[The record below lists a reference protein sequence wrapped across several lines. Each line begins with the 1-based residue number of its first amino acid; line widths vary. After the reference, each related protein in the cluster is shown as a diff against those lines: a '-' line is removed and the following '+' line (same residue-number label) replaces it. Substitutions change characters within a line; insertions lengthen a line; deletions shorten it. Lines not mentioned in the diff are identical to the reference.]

1 MNFWR
6 ARGDEG
12 MLRVLRTIL
21 AAGAATSVL
30 AGCSSAFD
38 KVPSELGGLPAGAP
52 TRPDAPYVY
61 PAVHDMPPP
70 RAEPTMSVEQQQ
82 KVEDDL
88 RATRDRQEQAKPAA
102 EPKSKPKPKP
112 KAAQEN

>member
-1 MNFWR
+1 
-6 ARGDEG
+6 

-21 AAGAATSVL
+21 VAGVL
-30 AGCSSAFD
+30 AGCSSVFD

-52 TRPDAPYVY
+52 ARPDAPHVY

-88 RATRDRQEQAKPAA
+88 RATRDRQEQAQDKPAPA
-102 EPKSKPKPKP
+102 P
-112 KAAQEN
+112 KAKRKPAPPAN